1 MEETSRQKIK
11 ILIVSDSI
19 GETAEQVAK
28 AALSQFDYKE
38 YEIRRH
44 SFVSEKVQV
53 EDILEEATSE
63 ESLIMFTLVI
73 QEVKEYLLEQAQK
86 RKIQTI
92 DLMSTIMES
101 LEKRFD
107 TKPIGEAGLIRKLDE
122 EYFRKIEAIEFAVKY
137 DDGKDPRGLKKA
149 DIVLIGISRTSK
161 TPLSMYL
168 AHRNVKVANVPLV
181 PEVKPPK
188 ELSEVSSQKIIG
200 LTTDPY
206 KLIEIRK
213 ERIKALGLKDGANY
227 ASIQRIIEELEYAD
241 EIMRKLSCPV
251 IDVSARA
258 VEESASIILE
268 ICREIGYNVG
278 KLK

>member
-1 MEETSRQKIK
+1 MQDATAEKTK

-28 AALSQFDYKE
+28 AALSQFDLKE
-38 YEIRRH
+38 FDIRRH
-44 SFVSEKVQV
+44 SFVSETGQIDDVL
-53 EDILEEATSE
+53 EDSNAEDTI
-63 ESLIMFTLVI
+63 IMFTIVI
-73 QEVKEYLLEQAQK
+73 EEIKEYLLREAAA
-86 RKIQTI
+86 RKILTI
-92 DLMSTIMES
+92 DLMSSIMET
-101 LEKRFD
+101 LEERFGM
-107 TKPIGEAGLIRKLDE
+107 KPIGEAGMIRKLDE

-168 AHRNVKVANVPLV
+168 AHRNIKVANVPLV

-188 ELSEVSSQKIIG
+188 ELYDVPSQKIIG

>member
-1 MEETSRQKIK
+1 MQGIPAEKTK
-11 ILIVSDSI
+11 ILIISDSI

-28 AALSQFDYKE
+28 AALSQFNLQE
-38 YEIRRH
+38 YDIRRH
-44 SFVSEKVQV
+44 SFVSEIGQID
-53 EDILEEATSE
+53 DILEEAMAKDTI
-63 ESLIMFTLVI
+63 IMFTLVI
-73 QEVKEYLLEQAQK
+73 EEVKKYLVAETEK
-86 RKIQTI
+86 RNILSI
-92 DLMSTIMES
+92 DLMSSIMEV
-101 LEKRFD
+101 LEKRFG
-107 TKPIGEAGLIRKLDE
+107 TKPIGEAGMIRKLDE

-168 AHRNVKVANVPLV
+168 AHRNIKVANVPLV

-188 ELSEVSSQKIIG
+188 ELYEVSSQKIIG

>member
-1 MEETSRQKIK
+1 MQEDSREKMN

-28 AALSQFDYKE
+28 AALSQFDYTE

-44 SFVSEKVQV
+44 SFVSEKAQI
-53 EDILEEATSE
+53 EDMLEEATPEDSI
-63 ESLIMFTLVI
+63 IMFTLVL
-73 QEVKEYLLEQAQK
+73 EDVKEYLLQEATK
-86 RKIQTI
+86 RRILTI
-92 DLMSTIMES
+92 DLMSSVMET
-101 LEKRFD
+101 LEKRFEM
-107 TKPIGEAGLIRKLDE
+107 KPIGEAGLIRKLDE

-168 AHRNVKVANVPLV
+168 AHRNIKVANVPLV

-188 ELSEVSSQKIIG
+188 ELFDVSSQKIIG

>member
-1 MEETSRQKIK
+1 MQDIPAEKTK
-11 ILIVSDSI
+11 ILIISDSI

-28 AALSQFDYKE
+28 AALSQFNLQE
-38 YEIRRH
+38 YDIRRH
-44 SFVSEKVQV
+44 SFVSEIGQID
-53 EDILEEATSE
+53 DILEEAMAKDTI
-63 ESLIMFTLVI
+63 IMFTLVI
-73 QEVKEYLLEQAQK
+73 EEVKKYLVAETEK
-86 RKIQTI
+86 RNILSI
-92 DLMSTIMES
+92 DLMSSIMDV
-101 LEKRFD
+101 LEKRFG
-107 TKPIGEAGLIRKLDE
+107 TKPIGEAGMIRKLDE

-168 AHRNVKVANVPLV
+168 AHRNIKVANVPLV

-188 ELSEVSSQKIIG
+188 ELYEVSSQKIIG

>member
-1 MEETSRQKIK
+1 MQEDSREKMN

-28 AALSQFDYKE
+28 AALSQFDYTE

-44 SFVSEKVQV
+44 SFVSEKAQI
-53 EDILEEATSE
+53 EDMLEEATPEDSI
-63 ESLIMFTLVI
+63 IMFTLVL
-73 QEVKEYLLEQAQK
+73 ENVKEYLLQEATK
-86 RKIQTI
+86 RRILTI
-92 DLMSTIMES
+92 DLMSSVMET
-101 LEKRFD
+101 LEKRFEM
-107 TKPIGEAGLIRKLDE
+107 KPIGEAGLIRKLDE

-168 AHRNVKVANVPLV
+168 AHRNIKVANVPLV

-188 ELSEVSSQKIIG
+188 ELFDVSSQKIIG